1 MLLWKWV
8 YKYLS
13 EAVLILL
20 GIYSEVWYWSHDSSI
35 FNFLRNCYTV
45 SWTSLVAQL
54 KRICL
59 QCRRPQF
66 NSRVRKVP
74 WRRDRLPT
82 PVFLGLSGGSDNKE
96 STCNVRDLGLN
107 PGLGRSLGGGHGNP
121 LQYSCLENPHG
132 GLQSMGLQRV
142 RPDWATFSHFRASQ
156 IDISLLRQRIN
167 QVHGIFQA
175 RILE

>member
-59 QCRRPQF
+59 PCWKLGF
-66 NSRVRKVP
+66 NPWTGQIP
-74 WRRDRLPT
+74 WRRAWQPT
-82 PVFLGLSGGSDNKE
+82 SVFLPRESHGQRRLMGYRSWGCNRHNWLTLSLLCS
-96 STCNVRDLGLN
+96 
-107 PGLGRSLGGGHGNP
+107 
-121 LQYSCLENPHG
+121 
-132 GLQSMGLQRV
+132 
-142 RPDWATFSHFRASQ
+142 WATVEIKIYTFWRRN
-156 IDISLLRQRIN
+156 I
-167 QVHGIFQA
+167 
-175 RILE
+175 